1 MFNIQEFHKEKFYK
15 RKVVLF
21 FFLYIDNNAKLDNI
35 SRVNVVFS
43 YVFY

>member
-1 MFNIQEFHKEKFYK
+1 MFTIQEFHKEKFYK
-15 RKVVLF
+15 RKSCT

-43 YVFY
+43 YTFY

>member
-21 FFLYIDNNAKLDNI
+21 FFYIDNNAKLDNI

-43 YVFY
+43 YVFS